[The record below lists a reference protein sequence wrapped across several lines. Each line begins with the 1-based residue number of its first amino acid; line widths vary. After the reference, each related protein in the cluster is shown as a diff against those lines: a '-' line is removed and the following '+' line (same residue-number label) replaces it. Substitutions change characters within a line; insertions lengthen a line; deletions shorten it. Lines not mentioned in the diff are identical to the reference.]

1 MLLLQQHLRRI
12 MNKKIKIED
21 ITYEI
26 IENYKDG
33 FNKDDFLNRYT
44 DYFTP
49 YDYILGDYSYGAL
62 RLKGFCDKKNKIF
75 KPINDIKKYK
85 EYLKQ
90 ECSYECKYFLVKKV
104 D

>member
-1 MLLLQQHLRRI
+1 MLLLLQHLRRI

>member
-1 MLLLQQHLRRI
+1 